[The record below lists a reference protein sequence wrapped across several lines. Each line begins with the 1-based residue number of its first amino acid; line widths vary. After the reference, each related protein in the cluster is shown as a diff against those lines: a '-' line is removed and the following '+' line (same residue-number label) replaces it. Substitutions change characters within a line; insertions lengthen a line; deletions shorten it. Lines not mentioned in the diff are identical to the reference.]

1 MLPGF
6 LVFERKIIIG
16 LKEDQRQKMKF
27 WIHFNVNENQCGSTN
42 KKGVLIVLLPVPS
55 SNRSCSETYRMP
67 VMEYKMNE
75 GVSYEF
81 KFPFRN
87 NNKWQRNANKGSHS
101 PQVPSQV
108 QSPMTSRL
116 NAGKGDGK
124 MPPPERAANIPRSI
138 SSDGRP
144 LERR

>member
-1 MLPGF
+1 
-6 LVFERKIIIG
+6 
-16 LKEDQRQKMKF
+16 
-27 WIHFNVNENQCGSTN
+27 
-42 KKGVLIVLLPVPS
+42 
-55 SNRSCSETYRMP
+55 MP

-87 NNKWQRNANKGSHS
+87 NNKWQRNASKGPHA
-101 PQVPSQV
+101 PPAQV
-108 QSPMTSRL
+108 QSPVTARL
-116 NAGKGDGK
+116 NPGKGDGK
-124 MPPPERAANIPRSI
+124 MPAPERAANIPRSI

>member
-1 MLPGF
+1 MGEIVDAF
-6 LVFERKIIIG
+6 LS
-16 LKEDQRQKMKF
+16 
-27 WIHFNVNENQCGSTN
+27 VNENQCGSTN
-42 KKGVLIVLLPVPS
+42 KKKQYPLCFSLCLTP
-55 SNRSCSETYRMP
+55 NRSCSETYRMP

-87 NNKWQRNANKGSHS
+87 NNKWQRNTSKGPHS
-101 PQVPSQV
+101 PQVPSQM

>member
-1 MLPGF
+1 M
-6 LVFERKIIIG
+6 
-16 LKEDQRQKMKF
+16 
-27 WIHFNVNENQCGSTN
+27 
-42 KKGVLIVLLPVPS
+42 PS
-55 SNRSCSETYRMP
+55 PRRSCSETYRMP

-87 NNKWQRNANKGSHS
+87 NNKWQRNASKGPHG
-101 PQVPSQV
+101 PQVPAQV

>member
-1 MLPGF
+1 MVPPT
-6 LVFERKIIIG
+6 RKSNIN
-16 LKEDQRQKMKF
+16 F
-27 WIHFNVNENQCGSTN
+27 
-42 KKGVLIVLLPVPS
+42 S
-55 SNRSCSETYRMP
+55 SFCAPDRSCSETYRMP